1 MAAVVV
7 AVVAALAATPMV
19 ARVVVV
25 LAALVMVEVEV
36 ETVVEVVEVSRG
48 EVMMSANPAAPFGC
62 EPAVERLWQEHPPWV
77 PLRAS

>member
-1 MAAVVV
+1 MA

-36 ETVVEVVEVSRG
+36 ETVAEVVEVS
-48 EVMMSANPAAPFGC
+48 
-62 EPAVERLWQEHPPWV
+62 
-77 PLRAS
+77 